1 MLCNDVGKVKYF
13 MARKTFISYKYSE
26 AREIR
31 DRIIS
36 SLGDDAT
43 YYRGERATSPDL
55 TDFTTSTIK
64 NNLKNKIYDTSVL
77 ILVISPHMNQSKWIS
92 WEVEYALK
100 DQKRGN
106 KYSHSNGIIGVVKN
120 DYFGDSTWFTGRD
133 CLSQNVYLPDI
144 VTRNR
149 INRLNT
155 YSESRY
161 HLNDTTWIN
170 QNSYIPIVTENTFL
184 RNPKQYIEDAFE
196 RSQRLYEYD
205 ICKISNKDRLQRS
218 II

>member
-64 NNLKNKIYDTSVL
+64 NNLKSKIYDTSVL

-92 WEVEYALK
+92 
-100 DQKRGN
+100 
-106 KYSHSNGIIGVVKN
+106 
-120 DYFGDSTWFTGRD
+120 
-133 CLSQNVYLPDI
+133 
-144 VTRNR
+144 
-149 INRLNT
+149 
-155 YSESRY
+155 
-161 HLNDTTWIN
+161 
-170 QNSYIPIVTENTFL
+170 
-184 RNPKQYIEDAFE
+184 
-196 RSQRLYEYD
+196 
-205 ICKISNKDRLQRS
+205 
-218 II
+218 